1 MTSFPHPDGIS
12 PGPGSEGANPLA
24 VPYHV
29 PIDGFSTH
37 TIAQGAGTL
46 VFVSGITARGRD
58 GGIVAIGDPGGQAR
72 QILANLA
79 EVLSNVGGSMDS
91 VRQIRTYVT
100 DIDAAWP
107 VMEPVWREH
116 WPERLPASTLVQ
128 VVRLF
133 DVRQLVE
140 TDAIAFLPAGN
151 EES

>member
-1 MTSFPHPDGIS
+1 
-12 PGPGSEGANPLA
+12 
-24 VPYHV
+24 
-29 PIDGFSTH
+29 
-37 TIAQGAGTL
+37 
-46 VFVSGITARGRD
+46 
-58 GGIVAIGDPGGQAR
+58 VAIGDPGGQAR